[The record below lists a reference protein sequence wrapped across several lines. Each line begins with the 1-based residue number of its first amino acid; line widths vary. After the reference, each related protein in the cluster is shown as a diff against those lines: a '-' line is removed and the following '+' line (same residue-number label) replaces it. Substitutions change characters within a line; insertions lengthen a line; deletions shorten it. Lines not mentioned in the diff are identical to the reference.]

1 MSDSLAEK
9 LDQIPLVK
17 WLVRLLKSIRLKAF
31 EGMSMFDLIVLYTRG
46 IIRGTL
52 SIRASAI
59 AFSLFMALFPLLI
72 FLITLLPYLIP
83 YVHIG
88 EGNLEEQF
96 LHFLENLLPRA
107 SGDYLNEIFVQ
118 LSEQKTGGWLSYSF
132 VISIFLMTNGVNAI
146 FGGFESSYH
155 IEFTRNFFKQYA
167 YALMVGLILSVLLL
181 VGAITTIY
189 FEVYV
194 GANLMEMGPSEEPQL
209 FWIRTGQA
217 VSFIVLTYL
226 TTAVLYYFGTME
238 GKKARFFSSG
248 ALMTTLLILFNSYL
262 FGVYIERFARYNEL
276 YGTLGGLLILMVYIW
291 LNSNILLLGFELNA
305 TLAYL
310 HKNAER
316 NGESYTWEGSL
327 PNGSGPSG
335 NEGGE

>member
-1 MSDSLAEK
+1 MSGTLAEK
-9 LDQIPLVK
+9 LDRIPVVR

-46 IIRGTL
+46 IIRGAV

-83 YVHIG
+83 YVNIG
-88 EGNLEEQF
+88 DGNLEEQF

-107 SGDYLNEIFVQ
+107 SGDYLNDIFAQ

-132 VISIFLMTNGVNAI
+132 LISIFLMTNGVNAI

-181 VGAITTIY
+181 LGAIMTIY
-189 FEVYV
+189 FEVYM
-194 GANLMEMGPSEEPQL
+194 GASLRELNTADESKL
-209 FWIRTGQA
+209 FWIRTVQA

-226 TTAVLYYFGTME
+226 TTAVLYYFGTLE
-238 GKKARFFSSG
+238 GKKARFFSYG

-262 FGVYIERFARYNEL
+262 FGVYIERFSRYNEL
-276 YGTLGGLLILMVYIW
+276 YGALGGLLILMVYIW

-310 HKNAER
+310 HKNVER
-316 NGESYTWEGSL
+316 NEESQNLEGSL
-327 PNGSGPSG
+327 PGQT
-335 NEGGE
+335 